1 MDPEHFGGR
10 TDDDLF
16 ADDFE
21 PVAPEEQV
29 ATISNE
35 TGAPV
40 PQDTNLSTPVSTAV
54 EHSQPSEPAPVQK
67 PAPAPQAPRGLA
79 NSRHAPANR
88 AEKQPRNNNR
98 HRGNNSANNN
108 NNNNNNN
115 ATQSQQQQSTSNA
128 PPSAPKELREKEARD
143 KEPGRNTASVSS
155 AARIGSGANPRS
167 KLTED
172 ELAAKMEK
180 MRIMNAEKVKRFEQA
195 QRDESEHAA
204 AYAKGMEEDR
214 KRRAEQAARRKA
226 AEEDRKKMEE
236 EREKNRE
243 RKMRAMGAKEG
254 GSWDEG
260 KEERMREEDRSGY
273 RGHRGVANTAF
284 ARDMADGNE
293 QGDGY
298 RGGRR
303 GGRGGFGGGRG
314 RGGGDGY
321 GGRTL
326 FEPDPENES
335 GQRFHQRDNFRNR
348 GRDWKADGP
357 AAPRAERAGPGS
369 GVSKADKPK
378 LTPDEFP
385 ALPGSK
391 PAALP
396 ASTNAPLSFASL
408 PLSPAVGRWD
418 DEVQDS
424 IWKNAAQAKEAADA
438 QAGSKEK

>member
-1 MDPEHFGGR
+1 MDPEQYGGR

-29 ATISNE
+29 ATISTE

-40 PQDTNLSTPVSTAV
+40 QDTNITSPDSTAV
-54 EHSQPSEPAPVQK
+54 ELSQPSEPAPVQK
-67 PAPAPQAPRGLA
+67 SAPAPQAPRGLA

-88 AEKQPRNNNR
+88 PEKQPRNNNR
-98 HRGNNSANNN
+98 HPKANNSASNNS
-108 NNNNNNN
+108 

-143 KEPGRNTASVSS
+143 KEAGRNTASVSS
-155 AARIGSGANPRS
+155 AARIGSGANPRT

-180 MRIMNAEKVKRFEQA
+180 MRIMAAEKTKRFEQA
-195 QRDESEHAA
+195 QRDETEHAA

-214 KRRAEQAARRKA
+214 KRRAEQAAKRKA
-226 AEEDRKKMEE
+226 AEEDRKKMED

-260 KEERMREEDRSGY
+260 KEERMREEDRRGY
-273 RGHRGVANTAF
+273 RGVRGVANTQSWAQ
-284 ARDMADGNE
+284 DPADGNE

-314 RGGGDGY
+314 RGVGDGY

-335 GQRFHQRDNFRNR
+335 GKRFYQR
-348 GRDWKADGP
+348 RDWKSDGP
-357 AAPRAERAGPGS
+357 AAPRAERSGFGS
-369 GVSKADKPK
+369 GAPKADKPK

-391 PAALP
+391 STAPQV
-396 ASTNAPLSFASL
+396 STNAPLSFASL

-418 DEVQDS
+418 DEVEES
-424 IWKNAAQAKEAADA
+424 ISKKAAQAKEAADA
-438 QAGSKEK
+438 QAKSKEN

>member
-1 MDPEHFGGR
+1 MESEHFGGR

-40 PQDTNLSTPVSTAV
+40 QDTNITRPVVSTAA
-54 EHSQPSEPAPVQK
+54 EQPHPSEPAPVQK
-67 PAPAPQAPRGLA
+67 PAPTPRAPRGLA

-98 HRGNNSANNN
+98 HPRANNSAS
-108 NNNNNNN
+108 
-115 ATQSQQQQSTSNA
+115 QSQQQQSTSNA
-128 PPSAPKELREKEARD
+128 PPSAPKELREREAKDKEA
-143 KEPGRNTASVSS
+143 GRNTASVSS
-155 AARIGSGANPRS
+155 AARIGSGGNPRT

-180 MRIMNAEKVKRFEQA
+180 MRIMAAEKTKRFEQA
-195 QRDESEHAA
+195 QRDETEHAA
-204 AYAKGMEEDR
+204 AYAKGMEEDK
-214 KRRAEQAARRKA
+214 KRRAEQAAKKKA
-226 AEEDRKKMEE
+226 AEQDRKKMEE

-284 ARDMADGNE
+284 ARDLADGNE

-314 RGGGDGY
+314 RGGGDGH

-335 GQRFHQRDNFRNR
+335 GQRFYQRDNFRSR

-369 GVSKADKPK
+369 GAPKADKPK

-391 PAALP
+391 
-396 ASTNAPLSFASL
+396 STAPQVSTSTPLSFASL

-424 IWKNAAQAKEAADA
+424 IWKNAAQAKEAANA
-438 QAGSKEK
+438 QAESKEI

>member
-1 MDPEHFGGR
+1 MDSEHFGGR

-29 ATISNE
+29 ATMSTE
-35 TGAPV
+35 TGTPV
-40 PQDTNLSTPVSTAV
+40 QDTDITSHASPAV
-54 EHSQPSEPAPVQK
+54 ESPQPLESAPVQK
-67 PAPAPQAPRGLA
+67 STPAPQAPKGLA
-79 NSRHAPANR
+79 NSRHAPKGP
-88 AEKQPRNNNR
+88 EKQPRNNNR
-98 HRGNNSANNN
+98 HPKANNNVNHNTGNNS
-108 NNNNNNN
+108 
-115 ATQSQQQQSTSNA
+115 ATQSQQQQSTSST
-128 PPSAPKELREKEARD
+128 PPSAPKEFREKEARD
-143 KEPGRNTASVSS
+143 KEAGRNTASVSS
-155 AARIGSGANPRS
+155 AARIGSGANPRT

-180 MRIMNAEKVKRFEQA
+180 MRIMAAEKTKRFEQA
-195 QRDESEHAA
+195 QRDENEHAA

-214 KRRAEQAARRKA
+214 KRRAEQAAKKKA

-260 KEERMREEDRSGY
+260 KEERMREEDRRGY
-273 RGHRGVANTAF
+273 RGVRGVANTQSWAQ
-284 ARDMADGNE
+284 DPADGNE
-293 QGDGY
+293 QGNGY

-326 FEPDPENES
+326 FEPDPENET
-335 GQRFHQRDNFRNR
+335 GQRFYQRDNNRNR
-348 GRDWKADGP
+348 GRDWKANGP
-357 AAPRAERAGPGS
+357 AAPRAERSGPGS
-369 GVSKADKPK
+369 GAPKADKPK

-391 PAALP
+391 ATAPQV
-396 ASTNAPLSFASL
+396 STSAPLSFASL

-418 DEVQDS
+418 DEVEES
-424 IWKNAAQAKEAADA
+424 ISKKAAQAKEVANT
-438 QAGSKEK
+438 QAKSKEN

>member
-1 MDPEHFGGR
+1 MDPDQFGGR

-29 ATISNE
+29 ATISTE
-35 TGAPV
+35 TG
-40 PQDTNLSTPVSTAV
+40 TPVTETDITSPAPTPID
-54 EHSQPSEPAPVQK
+54 HSQPLEPVPVQK

-79 NSRHAPANR
+79 NSRHAPPSR
-88 AEKQPRNNNR
+88 PEKQPRNNNR
-98 HRGNNSANNN
+98 HNRANNSS
-108 NNNNNNN
+108 NNNN
-115 ATQSQQQQSTSNA
+115 ATQSQQQQPASNA

-143 KEPGRNTASVSS
+143 KEAGRNTASVSS
-155 AARIGSGANPRS
+155 AARIGSGANPRT
-167 KLTED
+167 KLTEE

-180 MRIMNAEKVKRFEQA
+180 MRIMAAEKTKRFEQA

-204 AYAKGMEEDR
+204 AYAKGIEEDR
-214 KRRAEQAARRKA
+214 KRRAEQAAKRKA

-260 KEERMREEDRSGY
+260 KEDRMREEDRRGY
-273 RGHRGVANTAF
+273 RGVRGVANPPSWAQDQT
-284 ARDMADGNE
+284 DGND
-293 QGDGY
+293 QGYGY
-298 RGGRR
+298 RDRGGRR
-303 GGRGGFGGGRG
+303 GGRGGYGGGRG
-314 RGGGDGY
+314 RGGGGDGY

-335 GQRFHQRDNFRNR
+335 GQRFNQRDNFRNR
-348 GRDWKADGP
+348 GRDWKQDGP
-357 AAPRAERAGPGS
+357 AAPRAEHSGNGAAGAP
-369 GVSKADKPK
+369 KTEKPK

-391 PAALP
+391 PTVSQTSA
-396 ASTNAPLSFASL
+396 NAPLSFASL

-418 DEVQDS
+418 DEVEES
-424 IWKNAAQAKEAADA
+424 IWKKAAQAKETADA
-438 QAGSKEK
+438 QAKSKEN

>member
-1 MDPEHFGGR
+1 MDHEHFGGR

-29 ATISNE
+29 ATISTE

-40 PQDTNLSTPVSTAV
+40 QDTNITSPATTAV

-67 PAPAPQAPRGLA
+67 PTPAPQAPRGLA

-88 AEKQPRNNNR
+88 PEKQPRNNNR
-98 HRGNNSANNN
+98 YPKAKNSPSNNS
-108 NNNNNNN
+108 
-115 ATQSQQQQSTSNA
+115 ATQSQQQQSSSNA
-128 PPSAPKELREKEARD
+128 PPSAPKELREKEAKD
-143 KEPGRNTASVSS
+143 KEAGRNTASVSS
-155 AARIGSGANPRS
+155 AARIGSGANPRT

-172 ELAAKMEK
+172 ELAAKMAK
-180 MRIMNAEKVKRFEQA
+180 MRIMAAEKTKRFEQA
-195 QRDESEHAA
+195 QRDENEHAA

-226 AEEDRKKMEE
+226 AEEDRKKMED
-236 EREKNRE
+236 ERERNRE

-260 KEERMREEDRSGY
+260 KEERMREQDRSSY

-284 ARDMADGNE
+284 ARGLADGNE

-298 RGGRR
+298 HGGRR

-321 GGRTL
+321 GGRSL

-335 GQRFHQRDNFRNR
+335 AGGRRFHQNSLNR
-348 GRDWKADGP
+348 GRDRKGGGP

-369 GVSKADKPK
+369 GAPKTDKPK

-391 PAALP
+391 PTAP
-396 ASTNAPLSFASL
+396 QVSTNAPLSFASL

-418 DEVQDS
+418 DEVQES

-438 QAGSKEK
+438 QAKSEEN

>member
-1 MDPEHFGGR
+1 MDSEHFGGR

-29 ATISNE
+29 ATMSTE
-35 TGAPV
+35 TGTPV
-40 PQDTNLSTPVSTAV
+40 QDTDITSHASPAV
-54 EHSQPSEPAPVQK
+54 ESLPPRLKHPKDLPTRVTLPKVLRSNHATTIVTPK
-67 PAPAPQAPRGLA
+67 PTTTSTTT
-79 NSRHAPANR
+79 NT
-88 AEKQPRNNNR
+88 
-98 HRGNNSANNN
+98 GNNS
-108 NNNNNNN
+108 
-115 ATQSQQQQSTSNA
+115 ATQSQQQQSTSST
-128 PPSAPKELREKEARD
+128 PPSAPKEFREKEARD
-143 KEPGRNTASVSS
+143 KEAGRNTASVSS
-155 AARIGSGANPRS
+155 AARIGSGANPRT

-180 MRIMNAEKVKRFEQA
+180 MRIMAAEKTKRFEQA
-195 QRDESEHAA
+195 QRDENEHAA

-214 KRRAEQAARRKA
+214 KRRAEQAAKRKA

-260 KEERMREEDRSGY
+260 KEERMREEDRRGY
-273 RGHRGVANTAF
+273 RGVRGVANTQSWAQ
-284 ARDMADGNE
+284 DPADGNE
-293 QGDGY
+293 QGNGY

-326 FEPDPENES
+326 FEPDPENET
-335 GQRFHQRDNFRNR
+335 GQRFYQRDNNRNR

-357 AAPRAERAGPGS
+357 AAPRAERSGPGS
-369 GVSKADKPK
+369 GAPKADKPK

-391 PAALP
+391 ATAPQV
-396 ASTNAPLSFASL
+396 STSAPLSFASL

-418 DEVQDS
+418 DEVEES
-424 IWKNAAQAKEAADA
+424 ISKKAAQAKEAANA
-438 QAGSKEK
+438 QAKSKEN

>member
-1 MDPEHFGGR
+1 MDSEQFGGR

-29 ATISNE
+29 ATISTE
-35 TGAPV
+35 TG
-40 PQDTNLSTPVSTAV
+40 TPVSETNITSPTSTAV
-54 EHSQPSEPAPVQK
+54 DNTQPSDPVPVQK
-67 PAPAPQAPRGLA
+67 SAPAPQASRGLA

-88 AEKQPRNNNR
+88 PEKQPRNNNR
-98 HRGNNSANNN
+98 HFRANNSDGSNS
-108 NNNNNNN
+108 
-115 ATQSQQQQSTSNA
+115 ATQSQQQQSISTA
-128 PPSAPKELREKEARD
+128 PPSAPKELREKEAKD
-143 KEPGRNTASVSS
+143 KEAGRNTASVSS
-155 AARIGSGANPRS
+155 AARIGSGANPRT
-167 KLTED
+167 KLTEE

-180 MRIMNAEKVKRFEQA
+180 MRIVAAEKTKRFEQA

-204 AYAKGMEEDR
+204 AYAKGMEEHR
-214 KRRAEQAARRKA
+214 KRRVEQAAKRKA

-260 KEERMREEDRSGY
+260 KEERMREEDRRGY
-273 RGHRGVANTAF
+273 RGVRGVANTPLWAQ
-284 ARDMADGNE
+284 DLADGNE
-293 QGDGY
+293 QGYGH

-303 GGRGGFGGGRG
+303 GGRGRYGGGRG

-321 GGRTL
+321 GDRTL

-335 GQRFHQRDNFRNR
+335 GQRFHQRDNFRTHS
-348 GRDWKADGP
+348 RDWKPDGP
-357 AAPRAERAGPGS
+357 AAPRAERSGNGS
-369 GVSKADKPK
+369 GAPKADKPK
-378 LTPDEFP
+378 LTADEFP

-391 PAALP
+391 PTASQ

-418 DEVQDS
+418 DEVEES
-424 IWKNAAQAKEAADA
+424 IWKKAAQAKETADT
-438 QAGSKEK
+438 QAKSKEN